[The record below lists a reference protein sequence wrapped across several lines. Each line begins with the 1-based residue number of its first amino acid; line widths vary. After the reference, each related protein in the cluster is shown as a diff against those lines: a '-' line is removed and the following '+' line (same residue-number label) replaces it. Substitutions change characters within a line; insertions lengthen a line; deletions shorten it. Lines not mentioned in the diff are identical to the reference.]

1 MYNNALEYYK
11 GVKMLEFAQF
21 LFAVAL
27 LLVILLIE
35 IACLVAIIYVFVFV
49 FVNILMFVFYILKLK
64 KLFRATENVKL
75 NLIVGIMIVLCYS
88 NKEIKDYKDNF
99 RINLDD

>member
-1 MYNNALEYYK
+1 
-11 GVKMLEFAQF
+11 MLEFAHF
-21 LFAVAL
+21 LFANIF
-27 LLVILLIE
+27 LLVILLVE

-49 FVNILMFVFYILKLK
+49 FVNVLMLVFYILRLK
-64 KLFRATENVKL
+64 KLFRATESVKL

-99 RINLDD
+99 RTNLDD